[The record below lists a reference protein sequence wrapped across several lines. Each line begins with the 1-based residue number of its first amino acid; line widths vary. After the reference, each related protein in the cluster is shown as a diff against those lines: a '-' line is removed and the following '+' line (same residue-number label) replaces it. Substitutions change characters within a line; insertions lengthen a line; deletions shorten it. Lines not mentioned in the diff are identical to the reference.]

1 MATKTPKV
9 RIVRCPKC
17 LKLLPEMASLSLY
30 QCGKCGT
37 ILRAKERNENQ
48 ESEISDTLGQNLAP
62 KTELE
67 HDSEDKESTSSS
79 QKALSCSTDG
89 SEQVEHQEFAMVNSS
104 SRRISNGS
112 TSLDALNWCE
122 NEPSSSVSSGSGEDG
137 KLERGSDL
145 ENPSSARQGI
155 SGGSNLTAAA
165 QKSFKSNVSSSSEE
179 LERSEK
185 IVRRYA
191 DLIRSKSP
199 VRIVEATD
207 NSITSGDD
215 RLSNKIQGKLEA
227 SKPSTTKTLHVNVG
241 SVSSSNGIGDQVPD
255 LHRPKSKESFSGPQ
269 MVAELKSANTGNLRE
284 DVSVNRRVDNVSKVQ
299 NEVNKLSSMSLNEK
313 HSPVTDDSIISG
325 NDMVTDKHRGELR
338 SSEPLATSDSVSSS
352 DGWDDQDLH
361 SRLCK
366 ESSLGSQSAELITTT
381 KGAMGREV
389 SVNNRIGIE
398 SEVRNRIIE
407 SSLMLVNEKHGPVT
421 DDMVTDNHRDEF
433 VVSNSLGTKTFHAY
447 NESASSSDGWCNQ
460 DHLSHQSAKYFPK
473 YQRVNKL
480 IAYHEKATRKDDYIK
495 NMIDAG
501 WEVQNQERN
510 LPLVSVNEKHG
521 QVNDNAAISEDEI
534 IGNKLGG
541 VLEDAKPFAT
551 KTLHAY
557 DASIS
562 SNDGWGDQVSDFH
575 SHQPLLPFDKSHRG
589 AELVSNNKEVTRDE
603 VPLNNM
609 VSSETEVRNQTQK
622 ASPKSV
628 NERHCPTILSDVS
641 PPEGE
646 IAAKTRYPFYD
657 QMNMNVSSL
666 KSAQTS
672 FKSTLSWFEE
682 ERDGL
687 KSMQHFDQRNY
698 ENRNLPPPQKLETV
712 ERNQLE
718 LLRKVDELS
727 NQLNRSYAHSRNTID
742 RLPPKGNQQ
751 QRQLPFNHKKQSLP
765 DLETSH
771 QYGVDFPRHPHG
783 TYKPSNSM
791 PFQYGYPL
799 SGNVTNYRNHT
810 NCSCSSVYS
819 EELQQAN
826 VHYSGG
832 QCRAYPDHVCYS
844 LYSSGPSS
852 PERHLHSRYPLRSC
866 ELCTVF
872 RDHTDRVNNV
882 ESLPRRERRQSVK
895 RHCRPIAGGA
905 PFIACYK
912 CCTLLYLPADSF
924 LSSKGCHKLQCGSCS
939 KVLMFSLERGIHVAP
954 YYQEK
959 VMLAPSVIN
968 SSRGS
973 NSTRLSVY
981 KLRPRDNHGDP
992 SAYFEDGGLSILD
1005 GGSMDGESA
1014 DSKPA
1019 LGKHAKKLG
1028 NNKKNGTR
1036 AKRYGKRQVLD
1047 SGSPSYNEAESA
1059 REGGIAAL
1067 HELMGYSTV
1076 SRILKSSGDV

>member
-1 MATKTPKV
+1 M
-9 RIVRCPKC
+9 I
-17 LKLLPEMASLSLY
+17 LY
-30 QCGKCGT
+30 VVT
-37 ILRAKERNENQ
+37 NLDSIIAAKKRNENQ
-48 ESEISDTLGQNLAP
+48 ESEISDTVSQNLAP

-79 QKALSCSTDG
+79 QKALSYSTDG
-89 SEQVEHQEFAMVNSS
+89 SEQVEYHEFAMAKSS
-104 SRRISNGS
+104 SRRTSNGS

-122 NEPSSSVSSGSGEDG
+122 NESSSSVSGGSGEDG
-137 KLERGSDL
+137 KHERGSDL

-155 SGGSNLTAAA
+155 SGGSNLTSAA

-199 VRIVEATD
+199 VRIAEATN

-215 RLSNKIQGKLEA
+215 RLSNKIQGGLEA
-227 SKPSTTKTLHVNVG
+227 SKPSTPNTLHAYAG

-255 LHRPKSKESFSGPQ
+255 LHCPKSKESFPGPQ
-269 MVAELKSANTGNLRE
+269 MVAELISTNTGNLRE
-284 DVSVNRRVDNVSKVQ
+284 DVSAHRRADNESEVQ
-299 NEVNKLSSMSLNEK
+299 NEVKKLSSMSLNEK
-313 HSPVTDDSIISG
+313 HSPVTDDSVISG
-325 NDMVTDKHRGELR
+325 DDMVSDKHRGELR
-338 SSEPLATSDSVSSS
+338 SSEPLVTNDSVSSS
-352 DGWDDQDLH
+352 DGWGDQDLH

-366 ESSLGSQSAELITTT
+366 ESSLGSQSEQLITTT
-381 KGAMGREV
+381 EGAIGREV
-389 SVNNRIGIE
+389 SVNNRIGTE
-398 SEVRNRIIE
+398 SEVQNQKIE
-407 SSLMLVNEKHGPVT
+407 YSLMLVNEKHGPVT
-421 DDMVTDNHRDEF
+421 DDSIISEDDMVTDKRRDEF
-433 VVSNSLGTKTFHAY
+433 VVSNSSETKTLRAY
-447 NESASSSDGWCNQ
+447 NKSVSSSDGWCNQ
-460 DHLSHQSAKYFPK
+460 DCHSHQSAKYFPK
-473 YQRVNKL
+473 SRRVNKL
-480 IAYHEKATRKDDYIK
+480 IAYNEKATRKDDYIK

-521 QVNDNAAISEDEI
+521 QLNDDAAISEDDI
-534 IGNKLGG
+534 VGNKLGG
-541 VLEDAKPFAT
+541 VLEDAKPLAT

-575 SHQPLLPFDKSHRG
+575 LHQPLAPFDESHRG
-589 AELVSNNKEVTRDE
+589 AEFVSTNEEVTRDE
-603 VPLNNM
+603 VSLNNI
-609 VSSETEVRNQTQK
+609 VSSETEVQNQAQK
-622 ASPKSV
+622 ASPKLV
-628 NERHCPTILSDVS
+628 NEKHHPTILADVS

-646 IAAKTRYPFYD
+646 IAANTRYPFHD
-657 QMNMNVSSL
+657 QMNMNVPSF

-687 KSMQHFDQRNY
+687 KSMQRFDQRNF

-718 LLRKVDELS
+718 LLRKVEELS

-751 QRQLPFNHKKQSLP
+751 QRQHPVNYKKQSLP

-771 QYGVDFPRHPHG
+771 QYGIDFPRHPHG

-852 PERHLHSRYPLRSC
+852 PERHLHSRYPMRSC
-866 ELCTVF
+866 ELCTVS

-905 PFIACYK
+905 PFIACYN

-939 KVLMFSLERGIHVAP
+939 KVLMFSLERGTHVAR
-954 YYQEK
+954 YFQEK
-959 VMLAPSVIN
+959 AMLAPSVIN

-973 NSTRLSVY
+973 NSTRNSVF
-981 KLRPRDNHGDP
+981 KPRPSDNRGDP
-992 SAYFEDGGLSILD
+992 SAYSEDGGLSIRD
-1005 GGSMDGESA
+1005 GGSTDGESA

-1028 NNKKNGTR
+1028 NEKKNGTR

-1047 SGSPSYNEAESA
+1047 SGSPSYDEAESA

-1076 SRILKSSGDV
+1076 SRILKPSGAV